1 MKNIGNYI
9 MVDDDSSNNLIFQ
22 FIIRKF
28 DPQASI
34 QVFKDPEE
42 ALIHIKKAYTGNR
55 EMTHTFL
62 FLDVNM
68 PVMNGWEFLDT
79 FREYDQYIK
88 NQFTIYMLSS
98 SVDDYE
104 EEAIKYP
111 MVSGFFPKP
120 LKMDYLHRI
129 TADRSPVGMEE

>member
-1 MKNIGNYI
+1 MV
-9 MVDDDSSNNLIFQ
+9 VDDDFSNNLICQ

-34 QVFKDPEE
+34 QVFKNPEE
-42 ALIHIKKAYTGNR
+42 ALIHIKEIYTDNR
-55 EMTHTFL
+55 ERLHTFL

-68 PVMNGWEFLDT
+68 PVMNGWEFLDK

-104 EEAIKYP
+104 EEAVKYP
-111 MVSGFFPKP
+111 MVSGFFSKP
-120 LKMDYLHRI
+120 LKMEYLHHI
-129 TADRSPVGMEE
+129 TANGSPVGMNG